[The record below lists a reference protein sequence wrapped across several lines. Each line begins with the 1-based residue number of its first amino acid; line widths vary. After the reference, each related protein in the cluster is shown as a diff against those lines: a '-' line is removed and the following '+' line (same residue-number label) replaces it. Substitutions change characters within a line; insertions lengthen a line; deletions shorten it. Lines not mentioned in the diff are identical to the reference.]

1 MWFRNIILY
10 RYDEPFYENEVTLA
24 QALMEKQSRPLSNLA
39 MESWGWEPP
48 LGDGGELVHVANGRI
63 MVCAMKKEK
72 VLPPAVVKE
81 VLQERITERENRDG
95 RKIKNK
101 EKAELRDNIIA
112 EMLPKAFT
120 KSSLHYAYIDPI
132 NHWVVVDASS
142 PSTAETLLSLLR
154 DSLGSLPAVPAEIRD
169 EPRLLMT
176 RWLRQQGEMPNG
188 LTIGYECELRDEEG
202 GIIRA
207 KNEDLNAEEIQ
218 TLVDTGKKVTALSLE
233 YDDRMAFVLN
243 EKGHLKRLKFYDAVL
258 EETAEVEAESPAEQF
273 DADFALSSAEL
284 SRLFVV
290 LYGESQ

>member
-24 QALMEKQSRPLSNLA
+24 QALSEKQSRPLSNLA
-39 MESWGWEPP
+39 MEAWGWEPP
-48 LGDGGELVHVANGRI
+48 LGDDGEMVHVANGRI
-63 MVCAMKKEK
+63 MVCAKKEEK
-72 VLPPAVVKE
+72 IVPPAAVKE
-81 VLQERITERENRDG
+81 LLQERIAAREKREG
-95 RKIKNK
+95 RKITGK
-101 EKAELRDNIIA
+101 EKASLRDLVIT
-112 EMLPKAFT
+112 EMLPRAFT
-120 KSSLHYAYIDPI
+120 KSSLHYTYIDPI
-132 NHWVVVDASS
+132 NRWLVVDAGS
-142 PSTAETLLSLLR
+142 PATAENLLSLLR
-154 DSLGSLPAVPAEIRD
+154 DTLGSLPVVPIEMKD

-243 EKGHLKRLKFYDAVL
+243 EKGHLKRLKFYDVVL